1 MSGWRQVLLW
11 IALVALWSQ
20 YATAFDASFDLTAEG
35 WVDALVAGLEIT
47 ADIGGH
53 AQLQGEIAGAV
64 SPNSFVGQGPI
75 FGFGA
80 RNLVTLVTEGWV
92 LLDASGQL
100 ESGDSITIQSLVY
113 TRRQG
118 LITLP
123 VGELIEVSHYT
134 QISTS
139 DSYRVVSGIASGI
152 ITGGIV
158 PSGKAMTLRLEGEGN
173 FSFGGDWHS
182 EQPALCVWDV
192 ISVDHPE
199 FPPDLYAA
207 IVRVFDPSRR

>member
-1 MSGWRQVLLW
+1 MSGWRQVLLL
-11 IALVALWSQ
+11 IALVALWSPC
-20 YATAFDASFDLTAEG
+20 ATAFDASFDLTAEG

-47 ADIGGH
+47 AGIGGH

-64 SPNSFVGQGPI
+64 SPDSFVGQGPI

-100 ESGDSITIQSLVY
+100 ASGDSITIQSLVY

-134 QISTS
+134 QIRRRQLQFWWELALGT
-139 DSYRVVSGIASGI
+139 AC
-152 ITGGIV
+152 
-158 PSGKAMTLRLEGEGN
+158 TLRLGR
-173 FSFGGDWHS
+173 
-182 EQPALCVWDV
+182 
-192 ISVDHPE
+192 HPC
-199 FPPDLYAA
+199 
-207 IVRVFDPSRR
+207 RPSRVPGGSLRSHRTSFR